1 MEAAIAIIIKVT
13 ASLDLSGWSNCQPPH
28 ISHMHLTDM
37 LLLCQLNCYTGCS
50 SQTARWVVAVAVVV
64 GLRLLAAH
72 LDVRSRL
79 AWPPPSSGSS
89 EHAAAAAA
97 DAYEQSREKVSKQ
110 PGTPK
115 GPRQHRDRDAWRKL
129 VGSELVAS
137 AWDKLCNSIIQEVC
151 AMPRPAMYMRA
162 KGQQRLFIGARL
174 ASCKCFCQAPCSC
187 ASSCSRSSSSEGVV
201 PLLEEMTSPTMHLL
215 AALQFIYDA
224 WFGQLSPDR
233 EFPAEVRWQLN
244 HAFGQASRRA
254 KRLDWTSLLIR
265 YGTCYGP
272 SLAGKL
278 KHTSND
284 TNSKCTHHVTTNVSN
299 HACT

>member
-1 MEAAIAIIIKVT
+1 M
-13 ASLDLSGWSNCQPPH
+13 
-28 ISHMHLTDM
+28 
-37 LLLCQLNCYTGCS
+37 
-50 SQTARWVVAVAVVV
+50 
-64 GLRLLAAH
+64 
-72 LDVRSRL
+72 
-79 AWPPPSSGSS
+79 
-89 EHAAAAAA
+89 
-97 DAYEQSREKVSKQ
+97 
-110 PGTPK
+110 
-115 GPRQHRDRDAWRKL
+115 
-129 VGSELVAS
+129 
-137 AWDKLCNSIIQEVC
+137 
-151 AMPRPAMYMRA
+151 
-162 KGQQRLFIGARL
+162 
-174 ASCKCFCQAPCSC
+174 
-187 ASSCSRSSSSEGVV
+187 